1 MNIPVVREGMTAL
14 VFDEDDVRETCRMLR
29 CRNHSEDCMALMSKH
44 LVQCTACYAALMIL
58 NRPYRIKVSRYMAEQ
73 RN

>member
-1 MNIPVVREGMTAL
+1 MNIPIFREGMISL

-29 CRNHSEDCMALMSKH
+29 CRKRTDDCMTLMANCAM
-44 LVQCTACYAALMIL
+44 QCASCYAALRIL
-58 NRPYRIKVSRYMAEQ
+58 NRPFTIRISRDMAEQ